1 MQLSKIINYH
11 KAVTDPTRIRII
23 MLLARG
29 PLNGI
34 EIAER
39 LGISAPTVTHHAN
52 KLRDAGLLYQR
63 REKNTIYFSL
73 DEKTLKQSSLSLL
86 KLVEKAKEG
95 EDEMSINTEGQL
107 KKSVLT
113 NFFSKEGR
121 LKQIPSQ
128 MKKKIIVLEHLVE
141 KLEQGKKYQEKEL
154 NEFIKQFHDD
164 FATIRREFIIHQ
176 FMYREDS
183 IYELNPKELWTKWEK
198 LS

>member
-1 MQLSKIINYH
+1 MQLSKVINFH

-23 MLLARG
+23 MLLAKG
-29 PLNGI
+29 PLNGM

-39 LGISAPTVTHHAN
+39 LGITPPTVTHHAN

-73 DEKTLKQSSLSLL
+73 DEKTLKQSSLALL
-86 KLVEKAKEG
+86 KLVEQAKEG
-95 EDEMSINTEGQL
+95 EDEMSVNTEAQL
-107 KKSVLT
+107 KNSVLT
-113 NFFSKEGR
+113 NFFSKDGR

-128 MKKKIIVLEHLVE
+128 MKKKLIVLQYIVE
-141 KLEQGKKYQEKEL
+141 KLETGKKYQEKEL

-183 IYELNPKELWTKWEK
+183 VYELNPKELWTKWETLK
-198 LS
+198 